1 MCSACVVNLVSIG
14 KVPDFYLKKIGFPIF
29 VKKNDLLCIIK
40 RQILVCQLIDLF
52 HNDDVTKFDILLFK
66 C

>member
-1 MCSACVVNLVSIG
+1 MNLVSIG
-14 KVPDFYLKKIGFPIF
+14 KVPDFYFKKIGFPIL
-29 VKKNDLLCIIK
+29 KKKKDLICINIK

-52 HNDDVTKFDILLFK
+52 RNDDVTKFDILLFK